1 MWEEI
6 TSDLIRSVK
15 EGDEQAFQKLY
26 ELTKH
31 KVYRSVVYLA
41 GEQAD
46 VSDIVSEIYLQMIRS
61 LDTYR
66 EELPFRSW
74 MNGLVILQ
82 VRNWN
87 RKRWRRFRIDEKKRQ
102 YAMEQ
107 HAAPPE
113 QQVVAD
119 ERRREVLELLERL
132 SYKLRSVVVLRYYEG
147 LTLAEIADTLDI
159 PVGTVKS
166 RHDQAMK
173 KLRSM
178 SGGLKNEMEGTIH
191 VL

>member
-1 MWEEI
+1 MWQEVTNEMI
-6 TSDLIRSVK
+6 KRVK
-15 EGDEQAFQKLY
+15 EGDEQAFQQLY

-41 GEQAD
+41 GDRAD
-46 VSDIVSEIYLQMIRS
+46 VCDIVSEIYLELIRA
-61 LDTYR
+61 LDGYK

-87 RKRWRRFRIDEKKRQ
+87 RRRWRRFRIAEKKKQ
-102 YAMEQ
+102 YTIEQ
-107 HAAPPE
+107 VVDAPE
-113 QQVVAD
+113 QQIVSD

-132 SYKLRSVVVLRYYEG
+132 SYKLRAVVVLRYYEE
-147 LTLAEIADTLDI
+147 LTLAEIAEALQI

-173 KLRSM
+173 KLRLM
-178 SGGLKNEMEGTIH
+178 AGTLKNEMEGTIH